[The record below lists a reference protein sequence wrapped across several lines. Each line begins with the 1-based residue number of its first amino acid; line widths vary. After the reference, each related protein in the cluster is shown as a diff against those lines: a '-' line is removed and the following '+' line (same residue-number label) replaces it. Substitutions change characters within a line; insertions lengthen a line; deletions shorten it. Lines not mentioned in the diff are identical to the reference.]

1 MSVAWMV
8 PARAHS
14 AGRSLRG
21 LVPLQD
27 AFFWDPITSGGSIDE
42 VLARL
47 DTGARHL
54 VVPCDERRF
63 GTLTELGFIDSGAC
77 LDDGRR
83 LYVLRVLRVLRHQ
96 AA

>member
-1 MSVAWMV
+1 MSVAWLV

-27 AFFWDPITSGGSIDE
+27 AYFWDPSASGGSIDE
-42 VLARL
+42 VLVRL
-47 DTGARHL
+47 HAGARHL
-54 VVPCDERRF
+54 VVPCDKRMF
-63 GTLTELGFIDSGAC
+63 GPLTELGFIDSGAC

-83 LYVLRVLRVLRHQ
+83 LYVLRLLCTLRHE

>member
-1 MSVAWMV
+1 MSVAWPV

-14 AGRSLRG
+14 AGRSIRG

-27 AFFWDPITSGGSIDE
+27 AFFWDPSVSGGSIGE
-42 VLARL
+42 VLDGL
-47 DTGARHL
+47 EEGARNL
-54 VVPCDERRF
+54 VVPCDPRMFRA
-63 GTLTELGFIDSGAC
+63 LTELGFIDSGAC

-83 LYVLRVLRVLRHQ
+83 LYVLRLLPTLRHE